1 MQGYSQDVAVSEKV
15 WLGSSD
21 KTTRFGVPW
30 NFMLRDVLQYDTTL
44 DDATNRMSTS
54 HRTCDVI
61 FGQPHALAARSLSSR
76 PAGVGSAADGQMRVY
91 DYSAQELLVFD
102 DANYPVFNGHPRMP
116 GLVYVDKHVQV
127 ALTAMRQV
135 ADRHTPLQPSQDGC
149 MSGVLQGMHGA
160 IDAPSVIHQLLAST
174 QSGDM
179 HTAVYDFAANTMYVR
194 CHLSTTRTL

>member
-61 FGQPHALAARSLSSR
+61 FGQPHALAARELSSR

-127 ALTAMRQV
+127 TLTACV
-135 ADRHTPLQPSQDGC
+135 SSQTVTLPC
-149 MSGVLQGMHGA
+149 SPA
-160 IDAPSVIHQLLAST
+160 RT
-174 QSGDM
+174 
-179 HTAVYDFAANTMYVR
+179 TA
-194 CHLSTTRTL
+194 